1 MRSTPPAANTSS
13 MSSSER
19 TSHSMGIF
27 LPLALRI
34 FAHAFDCGTD
44 AAGEV
49 DVVVL
54 QQDHVEESHAVVL
67 AAAQLHGHFVQH
79 AHPGRGLA
87 RVEDLGVETLQPL
100 DVNGR
105 LGRHAAHALHDVQQD
120 ALGLKQRAQ
129 ASRDVKATSPG
140 ATRSPSCRICSNF
153 ISGSRRCSTS
163 CAISMPAIVPSLLA
177 QEAHASVLVG
187 GGCTK
192 ATCGRRRRCPPGC
205 RVRSGSL
212 RKVCI
217 RVSWLCEFIL

>member
-1 MRSTPPAANTSS
+1 

-19 TSHSMGIF
+19 TSHSIDI
-27 LPLALRI
+27 LALGLEI

-129 ASRDVKATSPG
+129 ASRDVKGHVAGRDTV
-140 ATRSPSCRICSNF
+140 AVVQDLFEFHFRIEALQYQLCDF
-153 ISGSRRCSTS
+153 DAGDR
-163 CAISMPAIVPSLLA
+163 ALLLA

-187 GGCTK
+187 GDARKRRVVAVADVLPDAEFDQGSSTK
-192 ATCGRRRRCPPGC
+192 GLY
-205 RVRSGSL
+205 SGFMAL
-212 RKVCI
+212 
-217 RVSWLCEFIL
+217 